1 MNLFV
6 LLFFFYYSKFQG
18 IRREVFLENLKKLK
32 ETVILISKLANKR
45 FFKIIFNMET
55 IPGASPLSTKSKLKT
70 KIKLNLLPSV
80 ELMRI
85 SWPP

>member
-6 LLFFFYYSKFQG
+6 FLLFFYYRKFQG
-18 IRREVFLENLKKLK
+18 IRREIFLENLKKLK
-32 ETVILISKLANKR
+32 ETIVLISKLANKR
-45 FFKIIFNMET
+45 FLKSFSVWKLFPALRRFRPIKI
-55 IPGASPLSTKSKLKT
+55 KT
-70 KIKLNLLPSV
+70 KIQLNLLLSV

>member
-6 LLFFFYYSKFQG
+6 LIFFFYYRKFQG
-18 IRREVFLENLKKLK
+18 IRREIFLENLKKLK
-32 ETVILISKLANKR
+32 ATIILISKLENNR
-45 FFKIIFNMET
+45 FLKSFSIWKLFS
-55 IPGASPLSTKSKLKT
+55 ALAAFDQSKLKIN
-70 KIKLNLLPSV
+70 IKLNLLLSV